1 MSSVSVPV
9 IDDDIVEGD
18 ESFSVM
24 LNIPPS
30 VIKGIIAG
38 VRNSATVI
46 IADSTGK
53 YIQDWLINA
62 FVYALFLSGCK
73 YNY

>member
-24 LNIPPS
+24 LNISSS

-46 IADSTGK
+46 ITDATGK
-53 YIQDWLINA
+53 YIQD
-62 FVYALFLSGCK
+62 
-73 YNY
+73 

>member
-9 IDDDIVEGD
+9 IDDDVVEGD
-18 ESFSVM
+18 ESFSIM
-24 LNIPPS
+24 LNIPSS

-38 VRNSATVI
+38 VRNNATVI

-53 YIQDWLINA
+53 YI
-62 FVYALFLSGCK
+62 
-73 YNY
+73 

>member
-9 IDDDIVEGD
+9 IDDNIVEGN
-18 ESFSVM
+18 ETFSVM
-24 LNIPPS
+24 LNIPSS

-38 VRNSATVI
+38 GRNSATVI

-53 YIQDWLINA
+53 YIQDWLTNA
-62 FVYALFLSGCK
+62 FVYPF
-73 YNY
+73 